1 MPLIF
6 LESFNSPAI
15 LLNIGGYQVQMPLDW
30 CMVVGDKDCGLDPE
44 VLPLTSINERGFDAF
59 IFNPVNGFKC
69 EYMPIEIINIY
80 QDVNVYKKEFL
91 FDFLPGLK
99 KSHREFVFNSL
110 TLSGLVDKSIVSI
123 YNVDNVDQRL
133 QWGFD
138 YQTAVL
144 EKNDLE
150 EFSKIKNNNEISST
164 AVDTIK
170 YKSGLS
176 AWASSL
182 VPWKIYENSYYSLV
196 TESNAD
202 GYNFITEKTAKP
214 LLAKRLFVVFSSQYH
229 LATLK
234 KWGYKTFS
242 DVIDES
248 YDLEPDYNKRMRMAW
263 EQVEYLATL
272 DPNTVLAQLTP
283 VFEHNH
289 QLILD
294 RASVYHKIKDFIT
307 SFIPK

>member
-1 MPLIF
+1 MF
-6 LESFNSPAI
+6 
-15 LLNIGGYQVQMPLDW
+15 
-30 CMVVGDKDCGLDPE
+30 
-44 VLPLTSINERGFDAF
+44 
-59 IFNPVNGFKC
+59 
-69 EYMPIEIINIY
+69 
-80 QDVNVYKKEFL
+80 NVYKKEFL

-307 SFIPK
+307 SFIPDKQTRCRRGTVNP